1 MNKDYWL
8 KNVDWHLQP
17 IPEASERQKPT
28 DEEIRKWTDKV
39 QPSRGGFKDDYIFAA
54 KAMRDGK
61 IPISPT
67 QEYKTAKPWIFIF

>member
-8 KNVDWHLQP
+8 KNVDWYLQP

-39 QPSRGGFKDDYIFAA
+39 QPSRSGRIRNPVVLKMITYL
-54 KAMRDGK
+54 
-61 IPISPT
+61 
-67 QEYKTAKPWIFIF
+67 QQKP